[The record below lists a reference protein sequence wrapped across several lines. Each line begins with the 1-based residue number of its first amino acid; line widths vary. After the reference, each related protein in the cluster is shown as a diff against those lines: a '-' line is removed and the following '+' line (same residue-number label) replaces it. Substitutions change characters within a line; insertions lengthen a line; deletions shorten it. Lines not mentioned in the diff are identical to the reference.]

1 MVYLPKEVFS
11 NILSYNDSSLK
22 RHKEK
27 QKYINEFFSEL
38 RYNKENID
46 YILEDIYDTILD
58 TNEIQEELYDFII
71 EEMIDWNK
79 SRDISLYLLH
89 N

>member
-11 NILSYNDSSLK
+11 IILSYNDSSLK

-27 QKYINEFFSEL
+27 QQYINDFFSEL
-38 RYNKENID
+38 RYNKTLTYEDFHNIFNT
-46 YILEDIYDTILD
+46 DIDD
-58 TNEIQEELYDFII
+58 CENEIYDFII
-71 EEMIDWNK
+71 EEMIDWEK

-89 N
+89 LL